1 MLPAVPNVLKRTGV
15 PFINILSCVNKR
27 VALCCLTDEIT

>member
-1 MLPAVPNVLKRTGV
+1 MSPAVPNALKRTGALYV
-15 PFINILSCVNKR
+15 NILRCVNKR